1 MRFIS
6 EWRRLRPRFFDIFK
20 TLSCGFVSC
29 KAAICL
35 GFSNFD
41 LFRIASV
48 TDISR
53 GKMNRSFFSD
63 VMEARYPGLLDKVS
77 RTISREDAARFLGK
91 AVVGNMRA
99 FVFLCDKLQSEEKI
113 GLKELGNS
121 LIGLSD
127 RYYRPLLEELRP
139 DLGSCEPMTETAEE
153 LAERLFSVA
162 EQSETTSV
170 VIHRRLA
177 EKFVKPLEI
186 LEYAGFVA
194 PGQMARP
201 MKFDG
206 RGVQFRLNLCNLL
219 EVAKGRRL
227 TKQRF
232 DSWLNNTNAPAEI
245 DVRSDM
251 LDMELPDLSG
261 EREILSMADL
271 PIEQLTQ
278 KNMEVLKSYGIN
290 TLRELTERIAR

>member
-1 MRFIS
+1 
-6 EWRRLRPRFFDIFK
+6 
-20 TLSCGFVSC
+20 
-29 KAAICL
+29 
-35 GFSNFD
+35 
-41 LFRIASV
+41 
-48 TDISR
+48 
-53 GKMNRSFFSD
+53 MNRSFFSD